1 MACFKAVKVLFY
13 IIFGFSHSAL
23 CYKLPKND
31 EKCPE
36 VRARSN
42 CDLDA
47 IKGPWNVIEYYASSE
62 EVEIYR
68 CMRSTFNLSPDTP
81 EISMDF
87 TYSYADDPDNEM
99 LTGNITW
106 NIPSFELPGHWVHME
121 TPYEGVY
128 NTFVLD
134 CKDTWAV
141 LLHCAEKPSSP
152 RYLSSILLS
161 RNRTVPVNVRSYVH
175 DKLPKYGVQLEYT
188 FPMVQDDCS
197 PAVIP
202 LYYGTKTVTAGDKK
216 TGAGNNNF
224 KHPMLHNDR
233 GNKQPAEI
241 DTNFNN

>member
-1 MACFKAVKVLFY
+1 MTRMQVINVLFCFVVGY
-13 IIFGFSHSAL
+13 SDLSC
-23 CYKLPKND
+23 CYKLVKND

-42 CDLDA
+42 CDLDS
-47 IKGPWNVIEYYASSE
+47 IKGTWNVIEYYASSE

-68 CMRSTFNLSPDTP
+68 CMRSTFNLSPDEP

-106 NIPSFELPGHWVHME
+106 NIPNIELPGHWVHME

-128 NTFVLD
+128 NTYVLD

-161 RNRTVPVNVRSYVH
+161 REKTVPVNVRSYVH
-175 DKLPKYGVQLEYT
+175 DKIPKYGVQLEYT

-197 PAVIP
+197 PAIHP
-202 LYYGTKTVTAGDKK
+202 LYYGTATNKK
-216 TGAGNNNF
+216 LVASN
-224 KHPMLHNDR
+224 KHPMLHN
-233 GNKQPAEI
+233 GHTQSEI
-241 DTNFNN
+241 DTNNSN

>member
-1 MACFKAVKVLFY
+1 MACFKVVKVLFC
-13 IIFGFSHSAL
+13 IIIGFSHSTL
-23 CYKLPKND
+23 CYKLSKND
-31 EKCPE
+31 EMKCPE

-47 IKGPWNVIEYYASSE
+47 IKGAWNVIEYYASSE

-106 NIPSFELPGHWVHME
+106 NIPSFEHPGHWVHME

-161 RNRTVPVNVRSYVH
+161 RDRTVPVNVRSYVH

-202 LYYGTKTVTAGDKK
+202 LYYGTKTASDKK
-216 TGAGNNNF
+216 TGSGSNIF

-233 GNKQPAEI
+233 SNKQQTEI
-241 DTNFNN
+241 DTNNQ